1 MERRERL
8 SKILIIFFVI
18 FLAWALMQFL
28 TPLFLPSNSISDLTG
43 SVGVLDNENSIN
55 RMSFPANFIYSAG
68 DRMCHQKSERSFY
81 LNGNQMPF
89 CSRCTAIW
97 LGLAIGLGSML
108 LYKIEL
114 DERFLFVIL
123 IGLVPIGIDGIGQ
136 RLGFWESTNL
146 IRSITGIL
154 TGVVCGIA
162 IALIITE
169 IKEIKKR
176 KKKI

>member
-1 MERRERL
+1 MMERQERP

-28 TPLFLPSNSISDLTG
+28 TPLSLPSNSISNLTG

-55 RMSFPANFIYSAG
+55 KMSFPANFIYSAG

-97 LGLAIGLGSML
+97 LGLAIGLGFML
-108 LYKIEL
+108 FYKIDL

-136 RLGFWESTNL
+136 HLGFWESTNI
-146 IRSITGIL
+146 IRLVTGL
-154 TGVVCGIA
+154 LAGGVSGIA
-162 IALIITE
+162 IGLITGE
-169 IKEIKKR
+169 IEVNTYPD
-176 KKKI
+176 